1 MASKSAQRR
10 IKRERLCKY
19 IQNSSQYEFND
30 PTHKNFWKSSIDE
43 LELEAKEYAK
53 QQKIKYQ
60 DLSACLPKKLHARVS
75 KIIPIIPLE
84 EDKFEEE
91 KEVELLDENVTNA
104 GKELE
109 ELDLDKD
116 AINKLTDRQLDYD
129 SKEVLSL
136 KLEEEAAIRKP
147 NTFSANWMVD
157 YFKKHN
163 QERVIWQTKL
173 YEKKRRFEDK
183 PLFEQVEELT
193 DLSAKSFVTWLNEL
207 GQEKS
212 EVTEEMIKKLFSIG
226 IEEGV
231 SKALKFGSTHTKVVP
246 DKVAS
251 YWNLKQ
257 KGLGHEINKA
267 RLREKKFRSK
277 PEKKV
282 AFGKTLPLY
291 LQHSHSMMKDAQII
305 PPVFKQIRTFE
316 GIFKGIT
323 HLTSIGLLV
332 DYLKEHPQIERPKH
346 LVDVGLF
353 DENVAQAKQQEN
365 KQKSLFEHSMQ

>member
-1 MASKSAQRR
+1 MTSKSAQAR
-10 IKRERLCKY
+10 IKHERLCKY
-19 IQNSSQYEFND
+19 IQKASKFEFND
-30 PTHKNFWKSSIDE
+30 PKHKHFWKTSIDE
-43 LELEAKEYAK
+43 LEEESKEY
-53 QQKIKYQ
+53 

-91 KEVELLDENVTNA
+91 KEIEIPDDYVNATENELDEF
-104 GKELE
+104 
-109 ELDLDKD
+109 DLDKD
-116 AINKLTDRQLDYD
+116 AINKLTEMQQDYEA
-129 SKEVLSL
+129 KEVLDL
-136 KLEEEAAIRKP
+136 KLEKETVKRKP
-147 NTFSANWMVD
+147 NTFAANWMVD
-157 YFKKHN
+157 YFRKHN

-231 SKALKFGSTHTKVVP
+231 SKALKFGSTHTKVIPDTLATYWNIPKKAFGYEIERARHREKMYRTKP
-246 DKVAS
+246 DK
-251 YWNLKQ
+251 K
-257 KGLGHEINKA
+257 I
-267 RLREKKFRSK
+267 
-277 PEKKV
+277 
-282 AFGKTLPLY
+282 AFGKTLPMDLRHQNE
-291 LQHSHSMMKDAQII
+291 LFDEPEII
-305 PPVFKQIRTFE
+305 PPVFRKIRTFE

-332 DYLKEHPQIERPKH
+332 EYLKENPNIERPKH
-346 LVDVGLF
+346 LIDLGLF
-353 DENVAQAKQQEN
+353 EEKKIETESQKTP
-365 KQKSLFEHSMQ
+365 QKSLFESAKQ